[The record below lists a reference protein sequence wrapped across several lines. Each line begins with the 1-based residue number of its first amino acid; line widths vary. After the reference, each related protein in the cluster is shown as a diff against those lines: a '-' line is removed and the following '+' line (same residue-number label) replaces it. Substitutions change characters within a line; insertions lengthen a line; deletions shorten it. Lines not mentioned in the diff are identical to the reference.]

1 MKIYDCFP
9 FYNELDLL
17 ELRLQELYDHVD
29 HFVLVEGNTTF
40 TNLPKPFYFEQNQ
53 SRYQKYLDKIIHVKV
68 TDMPGSSDA
77 WVNDI
82 FQRNCINRGIVD
94 AADDDIIMVSDLDEL
109 IRPSVVDQMRQD
121 HDINIWGLRMP
132 LFNFRFNYMLTTAD
146 CYAVWSVAAR
156 RSVMPPADELRAQRF
171 VLHNFTEGYRDNS
184 IRLVEHAGWQFTYLG
199 DTDFARNKIQSFAH
213 TETNIPEIVDQLDV
227 DRSIQHGDG
236 VVHDPQYR
244 YSPVRLDE
252 YFPATLLAN
261 VGKYQNHII
270 ADADKQVFDFLPRT
284 N

>member
-29 HFVLVEGNTTF
+29 HFVLVEGSTTF
-40 TNLPKPFYFEQNQ
+40 TNRPKPFYFEENRD
-53 SRYQKYLDKIIHVKV
+53 RYQKYLDKIIHVKV

-94 AADDDIIMVSDLDEL
+94 AQDDDIIMVSDLDEI

-121 HDINIWGLRMP
+121 SDVTIWGLRMP
-132 LFNFRFNYMLTTAD
+132 LFNFKFNYMLVTAD
-146 CYAVWSVAAR
+146 LYNVWGMACRKSAMV
-156 RSVMPPADELRAQRF
+156 PADELRAQRF
-171 VLHNFTEGYRDNS
+171 SLQSFPYGYHEQGVRV
-184 IRLVEHAGWQFTYLG
+184 VEHAGWQFTYLG

-213 TETNIPEIVDQLDV
+213 TETNVPEVVDNLDV
-227 DRSIQHGDG
+227 ERSIANGDG
-236 VVHDPQYR
+236 IYHHEGYR
-244 YSPVRLDE
+244 FSPVRLDD
-252 YFPATLLAN
+252 YFPATLVNNPERYAAR
-261 VGKYQNHII
+261 II
-270 ADADKQVFDFLPRT
+270 SDAEYSALDFLPHAR
-284 N
+284 